1 MFGPRLEATVIYYKQ
16 EQHLSVELIVEVM
29 RESHGVEL
37 SEGGVSRS

>member
-1 MFGPRLEATVIYYKQ
+1 
-16 EQHLSVELIVEVM
+16 LSVELIVEVM